1 MVGFSIVRDGKGIP
15 KVLNYATHTIFMACN
30 SETSVLCV
38 LTIFFPLSKEGSS
51 KVGFKCQMKAGV
63 EVWEVVGVTWCI
75 FNGACRASAWLVV
88 LHIAFGRGDCSFGK
102 LILSRCI
109 GGPTMAKGFDLGRVE
124 TSCVCYAIIYV
135 TNLARANTKLVVKA
149 SWSKGHALLVMAI
162 RASEEGLASKPW
174 NFLRAMPNLMVHWAT
189 SSTLIGK
196 ATIF

>member
-15 KVLNYATHTIFMACN
+15 KVLNYATHTIFMSCD
-30 SETSVLCV
+30 SETSLLC
-38 LTIFFPLSKEGSS
+38 FAS
-51 KVGFKCQMKAGV
+51 
-63 EVWEVVGVTWCI
+63 EVWEVLGVTWCI
-75 FNGACRASAWLVV
+75 FNGACRASTWLVV
-88 LHIAFGRGDCSFGK
+88 LHIAFGRGDCIFGK
-102 LILSRCI
+102 LILSCCI
-109 GGPTMAKGFDLGRVE
+109 VGLMMAKGFDLGRVG
-124 TSCVCYAIIYV
+124 TSCVCYATIYV
-135 TNLARANTKLVVKA
+135 TNLARANAKLVVKA